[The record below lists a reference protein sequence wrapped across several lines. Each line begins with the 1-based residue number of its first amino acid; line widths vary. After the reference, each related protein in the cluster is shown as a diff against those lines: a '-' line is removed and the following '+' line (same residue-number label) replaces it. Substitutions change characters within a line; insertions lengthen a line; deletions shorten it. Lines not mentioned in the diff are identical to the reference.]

1 ARTVSEVFPSSG
13 FAVGASI
20 AYNAAAG
27 AGLSET
33 SIGAAQAL
41 APEARDE
48 TAAETL
54 ARVYNTAIDIVGDFT
69 INAESMIGINS
80 TVSNAAESTASTIY
94 GSKGA
99 AAAGVVATNYIHSS
113 TFAQLEFSSDYELVG
128 QPGLGQIDVGG
139 DLEVSAKDNGEI
151 YANTKLVS
159 SSVITNDGGAS
170 LLTDIV
176 DFSLPSDFDS
186 SNVAAALV
194 FGSKV
199 RVLKSHREGGDTDT
213 VYTYLGTGLDED
225 GNPTTFDLTQVDFSD
240 LDDWL
245 PPPTALIPP
254 MMNVDQSDSVA
265 VGGVVTMNDVRGGAF
280 ASIQY
285 ANINAGAVSV
295 AAIENAT
302 IQATVDSTVESS
314 GGSAFGEGTSLAV
327 NGTIATNIVLNSS
340 SATISHSVVQTTAVG
355 TSEGGVYVW
364 ADNSS
369 QIDATNDSVT
379 KSGDTA
385 GGGMLAFNTIGYLP
399 QNALFNTFDTLLT
412 SNIGKKQPAATTAS
426 LVNTKVIAAGDVDV
440 LAESTSS
447 IESTVS
453 NATTSAASALT
464 GATGMAI
471 GGVLASNMV
480 ASDVKAFIDNSG
492 ITDAPDR
499 LVQASGNI
507 TVDANDSA
515 SIVSDTRL
523 LADSTTTNDGG
534 TSLIGD
540 FLTSLIMQYEYSST
554 SGTKDL
560 TFGDKVRVAS
570 IYELPEDAVDD
581 ENFEGE
587 AVYQYMG
594 TAGSIDLATT
604 DYSDF
609 GLWKKLE
616 PFNVPGAGLNFS
628 DSDSVAVGGLVVR
641 NDVDGN
647 VKAYLSYVTATSV
660 GDITITATGNQNLEA
675 TTDSTVS
682 SSGGSAY
689 GAGTSLAVNGVIVT
703 NNMTGF
709 SEAYTDN
716 STITTASAGNE
727 PQDAKGDFSLRADN
741 TASFTAINTS
751 STQSGDTAA
760 GVTLAFNR
768 LGYAPDNLLFN
779 TLEAIFGTIL
789 GGDDP
794 VGAKAWMRNTPVTA
808 SGDMSVIAHND
819 ALLTAEVTN
828 ATASSA
834 GAITGANGMAAA
846 AIVASNMV
854 ESQASVTVDFTDAYL
869 TA

>member
-1 ARTVSEVFPSSG
+1 LIGNVRATISGGVLSATEATVVAVDNSILNAKSDLAARTASEVFPSSG

-41 APEARDE
+41 ALETRDE

-139 DLEVSAKDNGEI
+139 DLEVTAKDNGQI

-176 DFSLPSDFDS
+176 DFFLTSDFDS

-199 RVLKSHREGGDTDT
+199 RVMDGHERGGDSGT
-213 VYTYLGTGLDED
+213 VYTYLGTGLDVD
-225 GNPTTFDLTQVDFSD
+225 GNPTTFDLTEADFSD

-245 PPPTALIPP
+245 PPPTAIFPP
-254 MMNVDQSDSVA
+254 MMNVDESDSVA

-280 ASIQY
+280 ASIHY

-327 NGTIATNIVLNSS
+327 NGTIATNSVLTSS
-340 SATISHSVVQTTAVG
+340 SATISHSVVETTAAGDSDGRVLVSASN
-355 TSEGGVYVW
+355 T
-364 ADNSS
+364 S

-379 KSGDTA
+379 ESGDTA
-385 GGGMLAFNTIGYLP
+385 VGVMLAFNTIGYIP

-412 SNIGKKQPAATTAS
+412 SNFGTKQPAATTAS
-426 LVNTKVIAAGDVDV
+426 LVSTKVIAAGDVDV

-447 IESTVS
+447 IESGVS
-453 NATTSAASALT
+453 NATISAASALT
-464 GATGMAI
+464 GASGKAI

-480 ASDVKAFIDNSG
+480 ASDVEAFIDALG
-492 ITDAPDR
+492 ITTTSDR
-499 LVQASGNI
+499 LIQASGNI

-523 LADSTTTNDGG
+523 LADSTTTKVPRRNNFYN
-534 TSLIGD
+534 
-540 FLTSLIMQYEYSST
+540 FLL
-554 SGTKDL
+554 
-560 TFGDKVRVAS
+560 
-570 IYELPEDAVDD
+570 
-581 ENFEGE
+581 
-587 AVYQYMG
+587 
-594 TAGSIDLATT
+594 
-604 DYSDF
+604 
-609 GLWKKLE
+609 GL
-616 PFNVPGAGLNFS
+616 
-628 DSDSVAVGGLVVR
+628 
-641 NDVDGN
+641 
-647 VKAYLSYVTATSV
+647 
-660 GDITITATGNQNLEA
+660 
-675 TTDSTVS
+675 
-682 SSGGSAY
+682 
-689 GAGTSLAVNGVIVT
+689 
-703 NNMTGF
+703 
-709 SEAYTDN
+709 
-716 STITTASAGNE
+716 
-727 PQDAKGDFSLRADN
+727 
-741 TASFTAINTS
+741 
-751 STQSGDTAA
+751 
-760 GVTLAFNR
+760 
-768 LGYAPDNLLFN
+768 
-779 TLEAIFGTIL
+779 
-789 GGDDP
+789 
-794 VGAKAWMRNTPVTA
+794 
-808 SGDMSVIAHND
+808 
-819 ALLTAEVTN
+819 
-828 ATASSA
+828 
-834 GAITGANGMAAA
+834 
-846 AIVASNMV
+846 MV
-854 ESQASVTVDFTDAYL
+854 
-869 TA
+869 